1 MKIRIFTD
9 FDGTI
14 TRRDVG
20 DALFAHFGGSRAL
33 EAVREYIAGTISAV
47 ECFRRECDACGT
59 VPLGRLHSF
68 LDQEEIDSSFPE
80 FVAFCRRE
88 ALTLSVVSDGMD
100 YYIRRILSRFGL
112 DDLDVHA
119 NILSLAADGSG
130 TDVRFVPQFPN
141 RDELCDRCAS
151 CKRNYL
157 VNTSGDDD
165 LIVYIG
171 EGYSDRCPVQFA
183 DLVFAKDVLRN
194 YCREENISSFEYRSF
209 DDIRNRLM
217 TLLDARRPD
226 GSIAGVRKR
235 RQAELARR
243 DLFAGG

>member
-1 MKIRIFTD
+1 MLIRIFTD

-33 EAVREYIAGTISAV
+33 EAVREYIAGRISAV
-47 ECFRRECDACGT
+47 ECFRRECAACGS
-59 VPLGRLHSF
+59 VSLAELHSF

-80 FVAFCRRE
+80 FVTFCRRE
-88 ALTLSVVSDGMD
+88 ALHLSVVSDGME
-100 YYIRRILSRFGL
+100 YYIRRILGRFGL

-119 NILSLAADGSG
+119 NILSLVADGSG
-130 TDVRFVPQFPN
+130 AGVRFVPQFPN
-141 RDELCDRCAS
+141 RDEVCDRCAS

-157 VNTSGDDD
+157 VTASADDD

-183 DLVFAKDVLRN
+183 DLVFAKDDLRN
-194 YCREENISSFEYRSF
+194 YCREENISSFEYTSF
-209 DDIRNRLM
+209 DDIRNRL
-217 TLLDARRPD
+217 TKLLDARRPD

-235 RQAELARR
+235 RQAELARH
-243 DLFAGG
+243 DLFIGG